1 MDNIE
6 TVNAIINILI
16 ALITGGFII
25 ILIEI
30 GNRKNREYDKYC
42 NFMQPFMK
50 RLSAYCRF
58 VSKCAN
64 SILYPKQLSENEIG
78 FRNLV
83 NMISKEGE
91 KLIMCG
97 GNYPIDR
104 FSLQK
109 LEQFALDINNVWYWH
124 DRIKSPL
131 IIDQRHIAFQRDAI
145 EKELAIINPAY
156 LSHIYDDALIAKISG
171 EFYTDI
177 YQPLEDDI
185 INYQHKK
192 CLYDTHT
199 KIIFTAIV
207 IIVLLLILLLLI
219 DWYYLP
225 FIAIFVAILMLFI
238 GLLFICIDENKQI
251 ECIQK
256 IKRQIKFAKN
266 N

>member
-6 TVNAIINILI
+6 TANAIINILI

-109 LEQFALDINNVWYWH
+109 LEQFALDINNVWYWY

-177 YQPLEDDI
+177 YQPLEDEMA
-185 INYQHKK
+185 YYHQKQH
-192 CLYDTHT
+192 LYNTQT
-199 KIIFTAIV
+199 KIIFSAII
-207 IIVLLLILLLLI
+207 IIVLFLLLLLFSKI
-219 DWYYLP
+219 CYLP
-225 FIAIFVAILMLFI
+225 FIAITFAIFMLFL
-238 GLLFICIDENKQI
+238 GLLFICTDENKQI
-251 ECIQK
+251 KFIQK
-256 IKRQIKFAKN
+256 IKRQN
-266 N
+266 